1 MRVPRPHPH
10 ADGLENRDDHLIS
23 CLLLLQSVFGRTGRH
38 DLVIQASWQLHTSL
52 QNMTNWRC
60 WCMSS
65 CLAALAGIGQRRKTK
80 EDKGKVSRP
89 SSAKPFGSM
98 DSLTV
103 RVPSGSAVRSPPAAE
118 TPKAAAA
125 AAQTP
130 ASAPAQLAASAP
142 PDLVPAAAPL
152 PPLGAATA
160 AAVAA
165 ISKAGATPGSSPGAV
180 AVTISAGD
188 PQKDPGEA
196 AKPPVG
202 KPGPSRPPGIK
213 ADCQNGRRITTRY
226 RPGALALRICRL
238 VQFAEPHVYLCLQQS
253 LLKKNR

>member
-1 MRVPRPHPH
+1 
-10 ADGLENRDDHLIS
+10 
-23 CLLLLQSVFGRTGRH
+23 
-38 DLVIQASWQLHTSL
+38 
-52 QNMTNWRC
+52 
-60 WCMSS
+60 MSS
-65 CLAALAGIGQRRKTK
+65 CLSALAGIGQRRKTK

-118 TPKAAAA
+118 TPRAAAA
-125 AAQTP
+125 AVQTP
-130 ASAPAQLAASAP
+130 ASAPAQLASSAP

-188 PQKDPGEA
+188 LQKDPSEA
-196 AKPPVG
+196 AKPAVG
-202 KPGPSRPPGIK
+202 KPGPSRPQGIK
-213 ADCQNGRRITTRY
+213 ADRQNGRRITTRY
-226 RPGALALRICRL
+226 RPGALALGRL
-238 VQFAEPHVYLCLQQS
+238 VDSTEPHVYLCLQQNP
-253 LLKKNR
+253 LLKDG

>member
-1 MRVPRPHPH
+1 M
-10 ADGLENRDDHLIS
+10 LS
-23 CLLLLQSVFGRTGRH
+23 
-38 DLVIQASWQLHTSL
+38 
-52 QNMTNWRC
+52 
-60 WCMSS
+60 
-65 CLAALAGIGQRRKTK
+65 ALAGIGQRRKTK

-125 AAQTP
+125 GAQTP
-130 ASAPAQLAASAP
+130 ASAPAQLASSAP

-188 PQKDPGEA
+188 LQKDPSEA
-196 AKPPVG
+196 AKPAMG
-202 KPGPSRPPGIK
+202 KPGPSRLPGVK
-213 ADCQNGRRITTRY
+213 ADRQNGRRITTRY
-226 RPGALALRICRL
+226 RPGALALGRL
-238 VQFAEPHVYLCLQQS
+238 VDSTEPHVYQCLQQS
-253 LLKKNR
+253 PLYKDG